1 MSSDEKSSGRGST
14 RPIQGELIPEI
25 LFQGST
31 CWEPLQIQMTSETSL
46 VPKAGVWAHKG
57 HPPDLFW
64 RQAPHKSLPA
74 ILPPAVGDPARENG
88 LLSPLPARPSGLSG
102 RLELIVYPLCVLAFS
117 SAKWG

>member
-1 MSSDEKSSGRGST
+1 MSSDEKSSGQGST

-46 VPKAGVWAHKG
+46 VPKARVWAHKG

-64 RQAPHKSLPA
+64 RQAPHISLEYLQRDAPGHPRSSLQRWA
-74 ILPPAVGDPARENG
+74 TQLGRTDLSAPCQLDPVGSRGD
-88 LLSPLPARPSGLSG
+88 LS
-102 RLELIVYPLCVLAFS
+102 
-117 SAKWG
+117 